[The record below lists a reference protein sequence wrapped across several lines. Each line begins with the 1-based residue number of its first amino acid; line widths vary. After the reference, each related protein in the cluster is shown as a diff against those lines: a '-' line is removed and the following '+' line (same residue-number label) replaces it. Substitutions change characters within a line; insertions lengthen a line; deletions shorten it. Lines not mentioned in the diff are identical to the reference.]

1 MVSPGAVSRA
11 SGERELMESESVRK
25 TLSRYDIRP
34 RKRFGQCFLED
45 QNMIRRI
52 AALAEVREG
61 ETVVEIGAG
70 LGFLT
75 AELAR
80 NAGKVIALE
89 IDPRLVSALRD
100 RFAGNARASI
110 VPGDVLAYDFS
121 SASPEGKV
129 KVVGNIPY
137 HISTP
142 ILFRLFEFRRSIST
156 MVLMLQKELADRIMA
171 PPGNKAYGIPSVLIA
186 RYASAAR
193 EMNVPATC
201 FYPEPG
207 VVSSVLRIAMHED
220 RVTPE
225 EEALF
230 SRTVRA
236 AFAHRRKTLWNNL
249 RAAGFADATLER
261 AFPNIGIQGTRRAET
276 LTVEE
281 FGLLTQELAATA
293 CTGKTLDNR
302 RGI

>member
-1 MVSPGAVSRA
+1 M
-11 SGERELMESESVRK
+11 ESVRK

-52 AALAEVREG
+52 AALAEVTGNEA
-61 ETVVEIGAG
+61 VVEIGAG

-75 AELAR
+75 SELAQK
-80 NAGKVIALE
+80 AGKVIALE

-100 RFAGNARASI
+100 RFAGNTRVEI
-110 VPGDVLAYDFS
+110 IPGDVLAYDFS
-121 SASPEGKV
+121 AASPGGKV
-129 KVVGNIPY
+129 KVIGNIPY

-142 ILFRLFEFRRSIST
+142 ILFRLIEFRRSISR

-171 PPGNKAYGIPSVLIA
+171 PPGNKAYGIPSVLVA

-225 EEALF
+225 EESLF
-230 SRTVRA
+230 SWTVRT
-236 AFAHRRKTLWNNL
+236 AFARRRKTLWNNL
-249 RAAGFADATLER
+249 RAAGFGEDMLER
-261 AFPNIGIQGTRRAET
+261 VLANADIQGVRRAET

-281 FGLLTQELAATA
+281 FGLLARELAATGCA
-293 CTGKTLDNR
+293 GKSLDNR